1 MDLLRIL
8 IRITE
13 RSNRIRCSRVSSKEP
28 RKLQSRVRRGCTL
41 ISKDTLRYSAVE
53 VGRKVGAQHTTG
65 CTISQD
71 RNNRRRTPVATMPRS
86 HASVLALIRLG
97 KIGMTSRPGGEWN
110 TRWIGTDLIGTVYCL
125 TCATNCI
132 LIRGGIDRSLQE

>member
-1 MDLLRIL
+1 M
-8 IRITE
+8 
-13 RSNRIRCSRVSSKEP
+13 
-28 RKLQSRVRRGCTL
+28 
-41 ISKDTLRYSAVE
+41 E

-97 KIGMTSRPGGEWN
+97 KIGMTSRPGGRVEYEMDRNGSHWN
-110 TRWIGTDLIGTVYCL
+110 GLLPHVRNKLYFNTWGYRSFPSRIGSFILSCRSRFGSNVANRRLRKFTVYE
-125 TCATNCI
+125 
-132 LIRGGIDRSLQE
+132 DRKIYFYQGVDNEGAD